1 LHSKKG
7 VLFVKKIRV
16 LSTEN
21 KNCFTIGKEYEV
33 IGERDTSDDGY
44 KCEIVI
50 VIDDE
55 GDEFHICN
63 QQEAT
68 YEIVSG

>member
-1 LHSKKG
+1 M
-7 VLFVKKIRV
+7 KKIRILNTDNV
-16 LSTEN
+16 
-21 KNCFTIGKEYEV
+21 KYFTVGKEYDV
-33 IGERDTSDDGY
+33 VGEKDVSDDGY
-44 KCEIVI
+44 KCDVVI

-68 YEIVSG
+68 YEVIDDQKSRIK

>member
-1 LHSKKG
+1 MKRI
-7 VLFVKKIRV
+7 KI
-16 LSTEN
+16 LKTEN
-21 KNCFTIGKEYEV
+21 HRYFTIGKEYEV
-33 IGERDTSDDGY
+33 IGERDISDDGY
-44 KCEIVI
+44 ECEIII

-68 YEIVSG
+68 YEIVG

>member
-1 LHSKKG
+1 M
-7 VLFVKKIRV
+7 KKIRIID
-16 LSTEN
+16 TEN
-21 KNCFTIGKEYEV
+21 IEYFTVGKEYNV
-33 IGERDTSDDGY
+33 IGEKDTSDDGY
-44 KCEIVI
+44 ECEVII

-68 YEIVSG
+68 YEVIDNQKSRIK